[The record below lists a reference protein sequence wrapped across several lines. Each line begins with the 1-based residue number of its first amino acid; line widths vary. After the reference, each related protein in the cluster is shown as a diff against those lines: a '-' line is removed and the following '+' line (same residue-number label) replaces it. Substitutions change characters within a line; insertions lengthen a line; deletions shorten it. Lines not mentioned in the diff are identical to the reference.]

1 MKLLKI
7 TLQTAK
13 YVLLILIL
21 LFALATFMGRNYWQ
35 TVFLILAGISMVYW
49 PLIAKKKAEKRLSL
63 VLRIASFIIFIGLS
77 FTVFSSGPKT
87 TIYTSDT
94 NRQKLIDIYN
104 DKQESWPEG
113 TYDIY
118 IDTDY
123 GVVHVLACGSPQ
135 NPPLVLLH
143 AASMGAHSWAE
154 NIDALIDKYH
164 IYAID
169 NPGEGNKSALRQA
182 TKFPKTGKEIA
193 DLYASV
199 FDSLGIK
206 QAYVFGASN
215 GGYIAQ
221 VLAYH
226 HPEKVKSLALFG
238 PMGLTK
244 LSNKSIFMMSI
255 GSMYPFRFVRNAVT
269 RWAIGKDEYCNQK
282 YGDWFDVIVKGTIPS
297 IGRPVPMTTA
307 QKEQMDLPVLLFLG
321 TKDPIVGDAELAKKQ
336 ALFYPHIQIEI
347 LRSGHLIAVEQR
359 DYVNKKIRE
368 FLD

>member
-1 MKLLKI
+1 MKLLNI
-7 TLQTAK
+7 TLRTAK

-21 LFALATFMGRNYWQ
+21 LFALATFMGKNYWQ
-35 TVFLILAGISMVYW
+35 TVFLVLAGISLVYW
-49 PLIAKKKAEKRLSL
+49 PLIAKKKFEKRFSL
-63 VLRIASFIIFIGLS
+63 VLRIASFLIFMGLS

-87 TIYTSDT
+87 TIYTSDAS
-94 NRQKLIDIYN
+94 RQNLIEIYN
-104 DKQESWPEG
+104 NHLASWPQE

-118 IDTDY
+118 IDTKY
-123 GVVHVLACGSPQ
+123 GVVHVLSCGSSQ

-169 NPGEGNKSALRQA
+169 NPGEGNKSALRHA
-182 TKFPKTGKEIA
+182 LKFPKTGKEIA

-199 FDSLGIK
+199 FDSLKIQ
-206 QAYVFGASN
+206 QAHVFGASY

-221 VLAYH
+221 VLAFH
-226 HPEKVKSLALFG
+226 HPEKVKSLALFA

-244 LSNKSIFMMSI
+244 LSNKSVFMMSV

-282 YGDWFDVIVKGTIPS
+282 YGYWFDGIIKGTIPS
-297 IGRPVPMTTA
+297 IGRPVPMTKT
-307 QKEQMDLPVLLFLG
+307 QKEAMNLPVLLFFG
-321 TKDPIVGDAELAKKQ
+321 TKDPIVGDPEIAKKKAQ
-336 ALFYPHIQIEI
+336 NYPNIQIEV
-347 LRSGHLIAVEQR
+347 LESGHLIAVEQR